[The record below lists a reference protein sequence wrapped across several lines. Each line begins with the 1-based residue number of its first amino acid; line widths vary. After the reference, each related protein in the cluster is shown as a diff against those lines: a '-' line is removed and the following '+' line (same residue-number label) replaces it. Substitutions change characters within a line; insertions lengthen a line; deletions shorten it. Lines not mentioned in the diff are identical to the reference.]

1 MAWTTYSCRNS
12 TGTGWLA
19 TSLTPRSS
27 LTSRPDISPIQRCS
41 PNGLAGWSRPET
53 ERLLVVHDFQGAPV
67 TTIATLG
74 ADSAAPQDLLER
86 YARLAMPVGINL
98 EPGREMAIRAM
109 IEHAPLVQALVRP
122 HYEAG
127 AGWVEV
133 DYWDSEVLRS
143 QIALAPEE
151 AVGTAPRWMFERLRD
166 DTSGE
171 TPGLIPVMR
180 HCGAAGTGSTAA
192 AAI

>member
-1 MAWTTYSCRNS
+1 
-12 TGTGWLA
+12 
-19 TSLTPRSS
+19 
-27 LTSRPDISPIQRCS
+27 
-41 PNGLAGWSRPET
+41 
-53 ERLLVVHDFQGAPV
+53 V

>member
-127 AGWVEV
+127 AGWSRWTTGIRKSCEA
-133 DYWDSEVLRS
+133 RS
-143 QIALAPEE
+143 RSL
-151 AVGTAPRWMFERLRD
+151 PRRL
-166 DTSGE
+166 SGRL
-171 TPGLIPVMR
+171 PGG
-180 HCGAAGTGSTAA
+180 CSSG
-192 AAI
+192 